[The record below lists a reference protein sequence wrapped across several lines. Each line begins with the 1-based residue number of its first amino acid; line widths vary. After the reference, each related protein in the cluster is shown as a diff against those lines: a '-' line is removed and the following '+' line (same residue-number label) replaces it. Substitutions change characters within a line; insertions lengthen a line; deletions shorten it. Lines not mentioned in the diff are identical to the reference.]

1 MFPASQSSEDAE
13 KFLKKEYV
21 FSLEDV
27 SKFWHNG
34 DGVVYILYFK
44 GVISIKE
51 GNSDVGCLF
60 QRHSDVGW
68 PFP

>member
-1 MFPASQSSEDAE
+1 MFPTSQSSEDAE

-34 DGVVYILYFK
+34 DDVVVILYF
-44 GVISIKE
+44 
-51 GNSDVGCLF
+51 
-60 QRHSDVGW
+60 
-68 PFP
+68 